1 MSDFVPNFKLTV
13 FHHQEIR
20 SMEMEASRR
29 LIKARYAMSDS
40 LLNFK
45 FVGFTPTTKTAMEKK
60 KSLVL

>member
-45 FVGFTPTTKTAMEKK
+45 FVGFTPTTKTA
-60 KSLVL
+60 SD